1 MKEEQSTVRYHNIKI
16 RKCSND
22 LHLKMQ
28 ELENAVEDL
37 LQVGESPWIDYK
49 DIMESL
55 NPLNWSL
62 SKIKK
67 NTAQLESQVEI
78 CELRA
83 NGVIA

>member
-1 MKEEQSTVRYHNIKI
+1 MKEEKSAVRYHNIKI

-37 LQVGESPWIDYK
+37 LQVGESPWIEYK
-49 DIMESL
+49 DIMSTFGL
-55 NPLNWSL
+55 LNWSI
-62 SKIKK
+62 SAIKE
-67 NTAQLESQVEI
+67 NTAQLEYKVEM